1 MNKITYLN
9 ELETALDALPRHLR
23 DQKMY
28 EYERYFYEQELNG
41 VDEGEILKK
50 LKDPQDV
57 AAETKARSVID
68 YAESK
73 PTFENISRAVAASL
87 SLGILS
93 IFVILIPV
101 SIVGLFVLA
110 LFLISLLLLF
120 CPIILLASAISRGIV
135 DSISNVFF
143 AISYSGLG
151 LVFIIVIFKILEYIY
166 RLILK
171 YLLWYIK
178 TVKGSVRKWRN
189 SFYWAFSVCCLFTA
203 ATIIWFSY
211 DKNKYGTKQY
221 DKTFKDDAFDN
232 VSINLDNTELRIK
245 QGNQFR
251 VKYDGDNDILINI
264 VDKTLKI
271 SDKRS
276 KTRGYAIDMNPFH
289 ENKKTLTI
297 EMPDKMIKRL
307 NLSSGAGSVRISD
320 VDLENT
326 SIQSINGE
334 VVIKNSNLD
343 ALDSKT
349 NNSSTYISK
358 SNIENSNIKVVIGT
372 LQIDKSQIKQSIF
385 LNDHGDIEFKNMPSK
400 VDAKAS
406 TKQGDIR
413 FKYDSKPEDTILKLN
428 PGTGDSVVKN
438 KTFTNGKVGKSDNV
452 LEFYTIDGNIKVE

>member
-1 MNKITYLN
+1 
-9 ELETALDALPRHLR
+9 
-23 DQKMY
+23 
-28 EYERYFYEQELNG
+28 
-41 VDEGEILKK
+41 
-50 LKDPQDV
+50 
-57 AAETKARSVID
+57 
-68 YAESK
+68 
-73 PTFENISRAVAASL
+73 
-87 SLGILS
+87 
-93 IFVILIPV
+93 
-101 SIVGLFVLA
+101 
-110 LFLISLLLLF
+110 
-120 CPIILLASAISRGIV
+120 
-135 DSISNVFF
+135 
-143 AISYSGLG
+143 
-151 LVFIIVIFKILEYIY
+151 
-166 RLILK
+166 
-171 YLLWYIK
+171 
-178 TVKGSVRKWRN
+178 
-189 SFYWAFSVCCLFTA
+189 
-203 ATIIWFSY
+203 
-211 DKNKYGTKQY
+211 
-221 DKTFKDDAFDN
+221 
-232 VSINLDNTELRIK
+232 TELRIK
-245 QGNQFR
+245 RGNQFR

-307 NLSSGAGSVRISD
+307 NISSGAGSVRISD

-349 NNSSTYISK
+349 NNSPTYISK
-358 SNIENSNIKVVIGT
+358 SNIKNSNIKVVIGT

>member
-1 MNKITYLN
+1 M
-9 ELETALDALPRHLR
+9 
-23 DQKMY
+23 
-28 EYERYFYEQELNG
+28 
-41 VDEGEILKK
+41 
-50 LKDPQDV
+50 
-57 AAETKARSVID
+57 
-68 YAESK
+68 
-73 PTFENISRAVAASL
+73 
-87 SLGILS
+87 
-93 IFVILIPV
+93 FV
-101 SIVGLFVLA
+101 
-110 LFLISLLLLF
+110 
-120 CPIILLASAISRGIV
+120 
-135 DSISNVFF
+135 VF
-143 AISYSGLG
+143 
-151 LVFIIVIFKILEYIY
+151 
-166 RLILK
+166 
-171 YLLWYIK
+171 
-178 TVKGSVRKWRN
+178 
-189 SFYWAFSVCCLFTA
+189 FTA

-232 VSINLDNTELRIK
+232 VSINLDSTELRIK
-245 QGNQFR
+245 RGNQFR

-349 NNSSTYISK
+349 NNSSTILVKVTLKIAILKLLLVRYK
-358 SNIENSNIKVVIGT
+358 STRVK
-372 LQIDKSQIKQSIF
+372 LKQSIF

-406 TKQGDIR
+406 TKQGDIL
-413 FKYDSKPEDTILKLN
+413 FKYDSKPENTILKLN

-438 KTFTNGKVGKSDNV
+438 KTFTNGKVGKATM
-452 LEFYTIDGNIKVE
+452 F

>member
-1 MNKITYLN
+1 M
-9 ELETALDALPRHLR
+9 
-23 DQKMY
+23 
-28 EYERYFYEQELNG
+28 
-41 VDEGEILKK
+41 KK
-50 LKDPQDV
+50 FFF
-57 AAETKARSVID
+57 I
-68 YAESK
+68 
-73 PTFENISRAVAASL
+73 
-87 SLGILS
+87 
-93 IFVILIPV
+93 
-101 SIVGLFVLA
+101 GL
-110 LFLISLLLLF
+110 
-120 CPIILLASAISRGIV
+120 
-135 DSISNVFF
+135 
-143 AISYSGLG
+143 
-151 LVFIIVIFKILEYIY
+151 LVFVVF
-166 RLILK
+166 
-171 YLLWYIK
+171 
-178 TVKGSVRKWRN
+178 
-189 SFYWAFSVCCLFTA
+189 FTA

-221 DKTFKDDAFDN
+221 DKSFKDDAFDN
-232 VSINLDNTELRIK
+232 VSINLDSTELRIK
-245 QGNQFR
+245 RGNQFR

-307 NLSSGAGSVRISD
+307 NISSGAGSVRISD

-358 SNIENSNIKVVIGT
+358 SNIKNSNIKVVIGT

-438 KTFTNGKVGKSDNV
+438 KTFTNGKVGKSANV

>member
-1 MNKITYLN
+1 M
-9 ELETALDALPRHLR
+9 
-23 DQKMY
+23 
-28 EYERYFYEQELNG
+28 
-41 VDEGEILKK
+41 KK
-50 LKDPQDV
+50 FFF
-57 AAETKARSVID
+57 I
-68 YAESK
+68 
-73 PTFENISRAVAASL
+73 
-87 SLGILS
+87 
-93 IFVILIPV
+93 
-101 SIVGLFVLA
+101 GL
-110 LFLISLLLLF
+110 
-120 CPIILLASAISRGIV
+120 
-135 DSISNVFF
+135 
-143 AISYSGLG
+143 
-151 LVFIIVIFKILEYIY
+151 LVFVVF
-166 RLILK
+166 
-171 YLLWYIK
+171 
-178 TVKGSVRKWRN
+178 
-189 SFYWAFSVCCLFTA
+189 FTA

-232 VSINLDNTELRIK
+232 VSINLDSTELRIK
-245 QGNQFR
+245 RGNQFR

-334 VVIKNSNLD
+334 VVIKNS
-343 ALDSKT
+343 K
-349 NNSSTYISK
+349 
-358 SNIENSNIKVVIGT
+358 
-372 LQIDKSQIKQSIF
+372 F

>member
-1 MNKITYLN
+1 
-9 ELETALDALPRHLR
+9 
-23 DQKMY
+23 
-28 EYERYFYEQELNG
+28 
-41 VDEGEILKK
+41 
-50 LKDPQDV
+50 
-57 AAETKARSVID
+57 
-68 YAESK
+68 
-73 PTFENISRAVAASL
+73 
-87 SLGILS
+87 
-93 IFVILIPV
+93 
-101 SIVGLFVLA
+101 
-110 LFLISLLLLF
+110 
-120 CPIILLASAISRGIV
+120 
-135 DSISNVFF
+135 
-143 AISYSGLG
+143 
-151 LVFIIVIFKILEYIY
+151 
-166 RLILK
+166 
-171 YLLWYIK
+171 
-178 TVKGSVRKWRN
+178 
-189 SFYWAFSVCCLFTA
+189 
-203 ATIIWFSY
+203 
-211 DKNKYGTKQY
+211 
-221 DKTFKDDAFDN
+221 
-232 VSINLDNTELRIK
+232 
-245 QGNQFR
+245 
-251 VKYDGDNDILINI
+251 
-264 VDKTLKI
+264 
-271 SDKRS
+271 
-276 KTRGYAIDMNPFH
+276 FH

-307 NLSSGAGSVRISD
+307 NISSGAGSVRISD

-358 SNIENSNIKVVIGT
+358 SNIKNSNIKVVIGT